1 MGTGARGEAP
11 KAATEEAEAR
21 AVKASLE
28 RSAVAE
34 PSMEVVVEREN
45 LKEALARV
53 KRNKGAAGIDG
64 MSVDDLPIYL
74 KEHGPTIR
82 DRLLRR
88 AANAGLTF

>member
-1 MGTGARGEAP
+1 
-11 KAATEEAEAR
+11 
-21 AVKASLE
+21 
-28 RSAVAE
+28 
-34 PSMEVVVEREN
+34 MEVVVEREN

-82 DRLLRR
+82 DQLLPPSPPMP
-88 AANAGLTF
+88 AFTFSFWSAFR